1 MRSSTRTNRLLAA
14 ATPVGALLITI
25 GTVVVIAGT
34 DAGIP
39 AILAGILVL
48 VVGLAGVHGLIAQ
61 RYGGLGYMGF
71 IATQIALVAIFL
83 PLSGLGFLLLI
94 PAGVILSW
102 ALARM
107 TPPLVGPAVAIIA
120 VWPAALT
127 LDGVSSLT
135 FSEAL
140 AVVFPLPYVWLA
152 LAARRLPSP
161 AAA

>member
-1 MRSSTRTNRLLAA
+1 MRSSAKTNRWLAA
-14 ATPVGALLITI
+14 ATPMGALLVSV
-25 GTVVVIAGT
+25 GTAVVIAGS

-48 VVGLAGVHGLIAQ
+48 VVGLAGVHGLIGN
-61 RYGGLGYMGF
+61 RYGGLGYAGF
-71 IATQIALVAIFL
+71 VATQVALVAIFL

-94 PAGVILSW
+94 PAGVLLSW

-107 TPPLVGPAVAIIA
+107 SPPMLGPAIAILA
-120 VWPAALT
+120 VWPAAMA
-127 LDGVSSLT
+127 LDGASSLS

-161 AAA
+161 ATA